1 MTQNNPIAD
10 EKRRGILA
18 GTILRESGETFRVLE
33 DTTAHGCPFV
43 EVIDPGPTNYKC
55 GDRRYRTIYQHLT
68 SGI

>member
-1 MTQNNPIAD
+1 MTQSTPTAD
-10 EKRRGILA
+10 EKRRDIPA

-33 DTTAHGCPFV
+33 DTTAHGCPLV
-43 EVIDPGPTNYKC
+43 EVIAPGPTNYKC